1 MLSFRKKI
9 HTVINGHTM
18 LYLIVTIFSIIT
30 SPTICQEQPGVQNGK
45 TVGTVSTSLT
55 VKKPDKIRSVDVLEL
70 SNADT
75 NKIVEL
81 MDMFARLQMKPNKPA
96 YDKSYFTT
104 KSDWELFKE
113 KFDITKRMERL
124 YVEKSRHSV
133 GLLQDNFG
141 FIFSLTLV
149 TSIALLI
156 IIVFV
161 SLLIYF
167 INRRK
172 NDRCRH

>member
-1 MLSFRKKI
+1 
-9 HTVINGHTM
+9 M
-18 LYLIVTIFSIIT
+18 LYLIVTIFSIVT
-30 SPTICQEQPGVQNGK
+30 SSTTCQEQPQVQNGK
-45 TVGTVSTSLT
+45 TIGTVSTSLT
-55 VKKPDKIRSVDVLEL
+55 VTKPEKIRNVDILEL
-70 SNADT
+70 SNTDT

-81 MDMFARLQMKPNKPA
+81 MDMFARLQSKPNKPA

-113 KFDITKRMERL
+113 KFDITKRMETL
-124 YVEKSRHSV
+124 YVEKSRHSIKKIK
-133 GLLQDNFG
+133 DNFG
-141 FIFSLTLV
+141 FIFSLTLI

-172 NDRCRH
+172 NGRYRH